1 MVASLLSSN
10 VVETRDRGGFEM
22 STLCEIGKLT
32 VRSELRKFV
41 AYVCKIEEPG
51 LEMVKTG
58 FLISGINQMQTLG

>member
-1 MVASLLSSN
+1 MMASLLSSN
-10 VVETRDRGGFEM
+10 VVETWDRRGFEM
-22 STLCEIGKLT
+22 STLCEVGKLT

-58 FLISGINQMQTLG
+58 FLISGINQMQTLR